1 MYHHLV
7 PSLSMIGLLLLISTK
22 PSDELLEEKGG
33 FAGFTVSPGLG
44 QSLARKAGSSTIMM
58 VG

>member
-1 MYHHLV
+1 
-7 PSLSMIGLLLLISTK
+7 MIGLLLLISTK
-22 PSDELLEEKGG
+22 PNDEFLQEKGG

-44 QSLARKAGSSTIMM
+44 QSLACKAGSSTIMM